1 MLEGGT
7 AMSDGM
13 GSSNRPIDRRRA
25 RRYSLSWVAKVILE
39 DSADEGEQ
47 VATLRNLSST
57 GALACLKTSPRLG
70 QRMLVSFKLPFEIET
85 WMRYSAIV
93 VRVKEATAGA
103 DVAVKFDQSR
113 PEFVKPQF

>member
-1 MLEGGT
+1 M
-7 AMSDGM
+7 ADGV
-13 GSSNRPIDRRRA
+13 GPSNRPIDRRGA
-25 RRYSLSWVAKVILE
+25 RRYSLSWVAKVIPE

-47 VATLRNLSST
+47 VATLRNLSSS

-70 QRMLVSFKLPFEIET
+70 QRLLVSFKLPFEKET

-93 VRVKEATAGA
+93 VRVKEEAAGV

-113 PEFVKPQF
+113 PEFANTQF